1 MIIGQA
7 QFIAGINNSHGAP
20 PDIKKLKGKIFI
32 KLLNRETLIYLLME
46 MGEICIGPVV
56 YSLVSKLSP
65 KQIASTL
72 MGIMFLSISL
82 GEYLSGKLGAFMT
95 VPEGISGSVEMMPY
109 FSSVFIKIG
118 VGSLLI
124 AVLIIILIP
133 VLRKWMQEVK

>member
-1 MIIGQA
+1 MLPVSYL
-7 QFIAGINNSHGAP
+7 IAA
-20 PDIKKLKGKIFI
+20 
-32 KLLNRETLIYLLME
+32 YLLME

-95 VPEGISGSVEMMPY
+95 VPDGISGSVEMMPY

-118 VGSLLI
+118 AGSLLI
-124 AVLIIILIP
+124 AVLIMILIP
-133 VLRKWMQEVK
+133 VLRKWMQDVK